1 MGEEMRFSNKKA
13 LVTGASRGIGASIAN
28 AFKNEGAFV
37 IGTQT
42 ENNISNPGDHCH
54 EWLVANFA
62 DENQILQCVDFVKSN
77 QIDILINN
85 AGFNINKSF
94 TEIDLNVFKE
104 IQQVNLL
111 APFLLSQAAVVGMEK
126 RGWGRIVNIS
136 SIFGKISKAGR
147 GAYSASK
154 FGLDGLTVSLAAE
167 YSSKGIM
174 ANCVAPG
181 FFDTSLTRKMLSSE
195 EISELVSNVPIARL
209 GEVNE
214 IANLVLW
221 LSSAENTFTTGQ
233 NIAIDGG
240 FTRV

>member
-1 MGEEMRFSNKKA
+1 MRFSNKKV
-13 LVTGASRGIGASIAN
+13 LVTGASRGIGASIAR
-28 AFKNEGAFV
+28 AFRNEGAIV

-42 ENNISNPGDHCH
+42 QNNPSNPREQCH
-54 EWLVANFA
+54 EWLVADFA
-62 DENQILQCVDFVKSN
+62 DEKQILQCVDFVKSN

-94 TEIDLNVFKE
+94 AEIDLNVFKE

-126 RGWGRIVNIS
+126 RGWGRIVSIS

-154 FGLDGLTVSLAAE
+154 FGLDGLTVSLSAE

-209 GEVNE
+209 GEVSE

>member
-1 MGEEMRFSNKKA
+1 M
-13 LVTGASRGIGASIAN
+13 
-28 AFKNEGAFV
+28 
-37 IGTQT
+37 
-42 ENNISNPGDHCH
+42 
-54 EWLVANFA
+54 
-62 DENQILQCVDFVKSN
+62 
-77 QIDILINN
+77 INN

-94 TEIDLNVFKE
+94 AEIDLNVFKE

-126 RGWGRIVNIS
+126 RGWGRIVSIS

-154 FGLDGLTVSLAAE
+154 FGLDGLTVSLSAE

-195 EISELVSNVPIARL
+195 EIIELVSNVPIARL